1 MKMKDIYKLAIEE
14 AIKVDPRGA
23 ADLQAGFASIKDR
36 YEKLEERDK
45 ERFDRDSLWNPYDDS
60 RILFGDPENDIT
72 SVLWG
77 IDITTGEVLLCDR
90 LREKGRKID
99 AIIGHHPRG
108 RASAALYRVM
118 HVQEEMMSSWGVP
131 INVAEDLMVPRI
143 REVMTGSHS
152 SNHNQAVDACRLLN
166 IPFMCLHCAP
176 DMLVQR
182 FVQDLMDERD
192 PKHLKDILDILSDVP
207 EYDAAIRESNP
218 PEIFVGDRNRSAG
231 KIVVKMAGG
240 TRPRQRRC
248 TNRSLQLV

>member
-1 MKMKDIYKLAIEE
+1 
-14 AIKVDPRGA
+14 
-23 ADLQAGFASIKDR
+23 
-36 YEKLEERDK
+36 
-45 ERFDRDSLWNPYDDS
+45 
-60 RILFGDPENDIT
+60 
-72 SVLWG
+72 
-77 IDITTGEVLLCDR
+77 
-90 LREKGRKID
+90 
-99 AIIGHHPRG
+99 
-108 RASAALYRVM
+108 
-118 HVQEEMMSSWGVP
+118 
-131 INVAEDLMVPRI
+131 MVPRI

-240 TRPRQRRC
+240 TSAPKEMYEQIAAAGVGTVICMHVPDNHIEEARKHHI
-248 TNRSLQLV
+248 NIVIASHMASDSLGCNLMADKFEKMGVSILPCSGFIRVSRN